1 MNTPPKAVFKF
12 ENFKV
17 THFQFNEP
25 AKDILDLNISL
36 IPSGLYFKSKGVFEV
51 CIDFTADADET
62 PDPVVKATLKA
73 LFNFEE
79 GTDYDNIPDYFYLNS
94 IAIVYPY
101 LRAFI
106 SNLTLQA
113 NHQPL
118 VLPVLNLTG
127 LEKPLKENTKVME

>member
-51 CIDFTADADET
+51 CIDFTAD
-62 PDPVVKATLKA
+62 
-73 LFNFEE
+73 FEE